1 MTFFKIKRGQNFSSF
16 LSELS
21 EATLYKRIIFVS
33 IVWAIL
39 YLTAISTIEIDKS
52 DTRRIYPALKMIET
66 ENYLIPEYG
75 GETYFRKPPM
85 FNWMIALSVKCFG
98 ANDIAVRL
106 PSRLSLL
113 FFSIL
118 ILCCPSGFIDRRA
131 RLLFSL
137 IFFSSIGIL
146 EVGRNI
152 EIDASYIAFTAAAIL
167 LWLNFYSL
175 DKKAFLLWLPPA
187 ICLGIALL
195 LKGPLALFFFYF
207 TIIIVLN
214 SDKKISELFSI
225 YHLFSLGI
233 VLGIF
238 FGWYLLAK
246 MQMPVDAGSEK
257 ITKTWSEEI
266 LYRLNPANMRIK
278 IWIRGVL
285 GAFLGFLPW
294 LIFFPQIFKTSI
306 SAKKDTDKENT
317 FSSRIKPQ
325 IFKAAVCLFVIVN
338 LMPGVKA
345 RYSMP
350 VYSLVAILAS
360 VELSEKKQKI
370 HHLFKQIIR
379 YTLLCLSFISA
390 ACLALF
396 ISLRLILQQGI
407 ALGIPEKLSKTI
419 NGIGSLG
426 ILLMLIACICPLL
439 GLLIKVHHDAP
450 QEKGFD
456 FRFGSLLWLTLSVSL
471 FLYAFIYPIFQSREK
486 GRAFATQIE
495 NLIGD
500 KAILGVDQDISTET
514 FLFYLKIP
522 YKIAS
527 KNNLYQTNFTHII
540 IEENENNKSF
550 QNANYQK
557 LKYGKKNYTLIK
569 IE

>member
-21 EATLYKRIIFVS
+21 EAPLYKRIIFLS
-33 IVWAIL
+33 LVWAIL
-39 YLTAISTIEIDKS
+39 YLTAINAIEIDKS

-66 ENYLIPEYG
+66 GNYLIPEYG

-98 ANDIAVRL
+98 ANDFAVRL
-106 PSRLSLL
+106 PSRVSLL
-113 FFSIL
+113 FFAIL
-118 ILCCPSGFIDRRA
+118 ISTCPSGILDYGARMLCSFIF
-131 RLLFSL
+131 L
-137 IFFSSIGIL
+137 SSIGIL
-146 EVGRNI
+146 EIGRNI
-152 EIDASYIAFTAAAIL
+152 EIDASYVSFTGAAIL
-167 LWLNFYSL
+167 LWLNMYSL
-175 DKKAFLLWLPPA
+175 EKKGALLWLPAA
-187 ICLGIALL
+187 ICLAIALL
-195 LKGPLALFFFYF
+195 LKGPLALLFFYLTVF
-207 TIIIVLN
+207 IVLR
-214 SDKKISELFSI
+214 SDRKISELFSI

-233 VLGIF
+233 VFGIF

-246 MQMPVDAGSEK
+246 MQMPLDAGSEK
-257 ITKTWSEEI
+257 MTNTWLEEI
-266 LYRLNPANMRIK
+266 LYRLNPANIRIK

-350 VYSLVAILAS
+350 VYSLTAILAA
-360 VELSEKKQKI
+360 VELSVKNQKI

-379 YTLLCLSFISA
+379 YALLCLSFISA

-396 ISLRLILQQGI
+396 LSFRLILQKGI
-407 ALGIPEKLSKTI
+407 VLATPEKLSKSI
-419 NGIGSLG
+419 NELNSLG
-426 ILLMLIACICPLL
+426 IALMLIACMCPLL

-456 FRFGSLLWLTLSVSL
+456 FRFGSLLWISLSASL
-471 FLYAFIYPIFQSREK
+471 FLYAFIYPILQSREK
-486 GRAFATQIE
+486 GRAFAMQIE

-500 KAILGVDQDISTET
+500 KAVLGVDQDISTET

-522 YKIAS
+522 YKIAP

-540 IEENENNKSF
+540 IEEDENNKKF
-550 QNANYQK
+550 HNANCLN
-557 LKYGKKNYTLIK
+557 LKYGKKNYTLVK